1 MSIFNL
7 FLTFAS
13 VMRKILSVLFLLCP
27 LLTLAQGFTNRAYWT
42 YIDKYKEIAV
52 EQMHQFR
59 IPASITLAQGLLE
72 SGAGQSRLAREAHNH
87 FGIKCHNDWTG
98 PYILVDDDAKGERF
112 RKYKNDRESFIDHSR
127 FLQKKRYERL
137 FSLKLTDY
145 KGWARGLKACGYATS
160 PVYADNLI
168 RIIELYSL
176 HQFDTKSLKDVRLG
190 DAADVEGSRKKK
202 AEAKPARRS
211 RAEIEEEFFSHH
223 MVYKN
228 NGNYFIVI
236 EAGDNLST
244 ISEATGVSLS
254 KLYRYN
260 DLYPEYVLSPGDIV
274 YLKNKR
280 SKGAK
285 EFAGVPH
292 VVEVG
297 QSLYDISQMYG
308 IHLKNLYKLNALS
321 PDYVAKKGD
330 LIWVR

>member
-1 MSIFNL
+1 
-7 FLTFAS
+7 
-13 VMRKILSVLFLLCP
+13 MRKALFILLLICSVCTFG
-27 LLTLAQGFTNRAYWT
+27 QGYTNRAYWT
-42 YIDKYKEIAV
+42 YIDKYKAIAV
-52 EQMHQFR
+52 EQMHSYR

-72 SGAGQSRLAREAHNH
+72 SGAGQSRLAKEAHNH
-87 FGIKCHNDWTG
+87 FGIKCHSDWKG
-98 PYILVDDDAKGERF
+98 PYITVDDDAKGEHF
-112 RKYKNDRESFIDHSR
+112 RKYNNDRESYIDHSK

-137 FSLKLTDY
+137 FSLKITDY

-160 PVYADNLI
+160 PVYAENLI

-176 HQFDTKSLKDVRLG
+176 HQFDTKSLKDVEL
-190 DAADVEGSRKKK
+190 VEPERQSTRKSSGKTTVV
-202 AEAKPARRS
+202 AKRS
-211 RAEIEEEFFSHH
+211 RAEIEEEFYSRH
-223 MVYKN
+223 MVYRN

-244 ISEATGVSLS
+244 ISEATGVSIS
-254 KLYRYN
+254 KLYKYN

-292 VVEVG
+292 IVEVG

-308 IHLKNLYKLNALS
+308 IHLKNLYRLNGLS
-321 PDYVAKKGD
+321 SDYVAKKGD
-330 LIWVR
+330 MIWVR